1 MQSTDLTQKTIA
13 ELKQMADQLSLSY
26 KSKIRKADLIALIEG
41 AQAEQREKREKEER
55 QNKKKEAAHIKSRY
69 KLKDNLSDA
78 TYSEGP
84 VKILPAGY
92 GIIER
97 DGGALPVYVSSSQVQ
112 KFRVETGDILGG
124 RVRSPKK
131 GEKYAAM
138 LFLEKVNGVKTADL
152 IKKMEKL
159 MNAPKNNHADRYA
172 KTQTGVLDVNPEGYG
187 FLRIEKNFYPGDN
200 DVYVPANIIRRYNL
214 RTGDLIAGH
223 LRKSDESEKQDAL
236 LYVETVNGAIPE
248 SIVHRPRFE
257 RLTPIFPRDKITLET
272 NRDAISARIIDLFA
286 PIGKGQRGLI
296 VAPPKSGKTTL
307 LKAIANGVRQNAPD
321 IKLMILLV
329 DERPEEVTDMER
341 SVDAEIIY
349 STFDESAHRQL
360 SAAQMTLARAKR
372 LVEQGQDVMILVDSL
387 TRLVRGNN
395 LVIEPSGR
403 TLTGGLDPASL
414 HFPKQFFGSARNIEN
429 GGSLTIIATALVDTS
444 SRMDDII
451 YEEFKGTGNME
462 LHLNRDLAERRIY
475 PAIDIKKSGTRREEL
490 LLSPEALTM
499 SANIRKIYGKDG
511 ADEMAEKIILLLTR
525 TESNAV
531 FLKRILKK

>member
-1 MQSTDLTQKTIA
+1 M
-13 ELKQMADQLSLSY
+13 
-26 KSKIRKADLIALIEG
+26 
-41 AQAEQREKREKEER
+41 
-55 QNKKKEAAHIKSRY
+55 
-69 KLKDNLSDA
+69 
-78 TYSEGP
+78 
-84 VKILPAGY
+84 
-92 GIIER
+92 
-97 DGGALPVYVSSSQVQ
+97 
-112 KFRVETGDILGG
+112 
-124 RVRSPKK
+124 
-131 GEKYAAM
+131 
-138 LFLEKVNGVKTADL
+138 
-152 IKKMEKL
+152 
-159 MNAPKNNHADRYA
+159 
-172 KTQTGVLDVNPEGYG
+172 
-187 FLRIEKNFYPGDN
+187 
-200 DVYVPANIIRRYNL
+200 
-214 RTGDLIAGH
+214 
-223 LRKSDESEKQDAL
+223 
-236 LYVETVNGAIPE
+236 
-248 SIVHRPRFE
+248 
-257 RLTPIFPRDKITLET
+257 
-272 NRDAISARIIDLFA
+272 
-286 PIGKGQRGLI
+286 
-296 VAPPKSGKTTL
+296 
-307 LKAIANGVRQNAPD
+307 RQNAPD

-429 GGSLTIIATALVDTS
+429 GGSLTIIATALVDTG

-490 LLSPEALTM
+490 LLSPEALKM
-499 SANIRKIYGKDG
+499 SANIRKVYGKDG

-531 FLKRILKK
+531 FLKRILKN

>member
-1 MQSTDLTQKTIA
+1 MQSTDLSQKTIA
-13 ELKQMADQLSLSY
+13 ELKQIADEQAISY
-26 KSKIRKADLIALIEG
+26 KSKIKKADLIALIEKAEKAD
-41 AQAEQREKREKEER
+41 AQTKT
-55 QNKKKEAAHIKSRY
+55 IKSRY
-69 KLKDNLSDA
+69 KLKDNIEDA
-78 TYSEGP
+78 AYSEGE

-97 DGGALPVYVSSSQVQ
+97 DNALPIYVSSSQVQ

-138 LFLEKVNGVKTADL
+138 LFLEKVNGTKTADL

-159 MNAPKNNHADRYA
+159 MNVPKRNPAERYA
-172 KTQTGVLDVNPEGYG
+172 KTQTGILDVNPDGYG
-187 FLRIEKNFYPGDN
+187 FLRIEKNFYPGN
-200 DVYVPANIIRRYNL
+200 HDVYVPANIIRRYNL

-223 LRKSDESEKQDAL
+223 LRKSDENEKQDAL
-236 LYVETVNGAIPE
+236 LYVETVNGALPE
-248 SIVHRPRFE
+248 AVAHRPKFE
-257 RLTPIFPRDKITLET
+257 RLTPIFPKEKITLET
-272 NRDAISARIIDLFA
+272 DRDTIATRMIDLFA
-286 PIGKGQRGLI
+286 PIGKGQRGLV

-321 IKLMILLV
+321 IKLIILLV

-360 SAAQMTLARAKR
+360 AAAQMTLARAKR
-372 LVEQGQDVMILVDSL
+372 LVEQGEDVMILVDSL

-429 GGSLTIIATALVDTS
+429 GGSLTIIATALVDTG

-462 LHLNRDLAERRIY
+462 LHLNRDLADRRIY
-475 PAIDIKKSGTRREEL
+475 PAIDIRRSGTRREEL
-490 LLSPEALTM
+490 LLSPEEQKM
-499 SANIRKIYGKDG
+499 SANIRKAYGRDG

-525 TESNAV
+525 TESNAA
-531 FLKRILKK
+531 FIRRMMKR

>member
-1 MQSTDLTQKTIA
+1 LQTDLTQKTIA
-13 ELKQMADQLSLSY
+13 ELKQMADKLSLSY
-26 KSKIRKADLIALIEG
+26 KSKIRKADLIALI
-41 AQAEQREKREKEER
+41 ADALAEEEKQREKENR
-55 QNKKKEAAHIKSRY
+55 QHQKKEAAHIKNRY

-152 IKKMEKL
+152 IKKMEKM
-159 MNAPKNNHADRYA
+159 MNPPKNNRADRYA

-187 FLRIEKNFYPGDN
+187 FLRIEKNCYPGDN

-223 LRKSDESEKQDAL
+223 LRKSDEGEKQDAL

-248 SIVHRPRFE
+248 SIVHRPQFE
-257 RLTPIFPRDKITLET
+257 RLTPIFPREQISLET
-272 NRDAISARIIDLFA
+272 HRDAISARIIDLFA

-414 HFPKQFFGSARNIEN
+414 HFPKQFFGSARNIEG
-429 GGSLTIIATALVDTS
+429 GGSLTIIATALVDTG

-475 PAIDIKKSGTRREEL
+475 PAIDIKRSGTRREEL
-490 LLSPEALTM
+490 LLSPEALKM
-499 SANIRKIYGKDG
+499 STNIRKIYGKDG

-531 FLKRILKK
+531 FLKRILKN